1 MHSARSRSG
10 MKKKIRQNT
19 EIDKYL
25 TYSTIWLESIDSTNN
40 EAKRRLDCLSTL
52 SVIAAYNQTA
62 GRGQRG
68 NIWLSSSGKNLT
80 FSIVLKFDDI
90 QSQNFNQSDINDIIS
105 LTIVELLSNYGIN
118 ARIKYPND
126 IYVGDKKICGI
137 LIEHSLRGNKMVN
150 SIIGVGLNVN
160 QQQFD
165 ISLPNPTSMISE
177 TRSKE
182 IDLPTLLEEL
192 LEIFIKYASHLF
204 DSVSNT

>member
-1 MHSARSRSG
+1 M
-10 MKKKIRQNT
+10 
-19 EIDKYL
+19 
-25 TYSTIWLESIDSTNN
+25 
-40 EAKRRLDCLSTL
+40 
-52 SVIAAYNQTA
+52 
-62 GRGQRG
+62 
-68 NIWLSSSGKNLT
+68 WLSSPGKNLT